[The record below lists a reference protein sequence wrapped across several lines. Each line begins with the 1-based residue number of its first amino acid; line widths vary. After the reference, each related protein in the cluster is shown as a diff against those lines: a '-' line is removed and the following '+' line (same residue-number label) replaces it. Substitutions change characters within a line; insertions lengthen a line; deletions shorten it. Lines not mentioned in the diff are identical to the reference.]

1 MKIISRILG
10 GLGLAAFFA
19 IVIVPMLWTVMS
31 SFKTVAQIA
40 TDPWGLPNDG
50 LKVEN
55 YSKAWTVSG
64 IGDYFVNSLIV
75 CAGTMA
81 VLLPVA
87 AMASYVIARYKF
99 WGRGALFGG
108 FMGGMMV
115 PQFLFIVPL
124 YVLLTRIQMGTGVR
138 LLDSH
143 LGLVLVYIAFS
154 LPFTVFVLTGFFQGL
169 PEELAEAARL
179 DGCGH
184 AGVFWRIMLPL
195 ARPGLVVAGIFNV
208 IGLWNE
214 YNLALVLISSK
225 ENFTLPLGL
234 ANLTNTLQYTSD
246 WGALFAAVVIVM
258 GPVLAVYW
266 LLKEKIHEAMLA
278 GAVKG

>member
-1 MKIISRILG
+1 VKIISRILG

>member
-1 MKIISRILG
+1 MKILGRILG

-40 TDPWGLPNDG
+40 TDPWALPNDG
-50 LKVEN
+50 LKIEN

-64 IGDYFVNSLIV
+64 IGDYFINSLIV
-75 CAGTMA
+75 CAGTMV

>member
-99 WGRGALFGG
+99 WGRGVLFGG

>member
-195 ARPGLVVAGIFNV
+195 ASPGLVVAGIFNV

>member
-99 WGRGALFGG
+99 WGREALFGG